1 MLDIMENHV
10 EQHHITDM
18 ARADREWTERVK
30 RLLKAELT
38 RRDVSY
44 KELAERLERIG
55 VTDNER
61 NISNKISVGGFSAV
75 WFFQVMEAI
84 GAKTLHLDRD
94 ED

>member
-1 MLDIMENHV
+1 MP
-10 EQHHITDM
+10 
-18 ARADREWTERVK
+18 RADQEWIERVK

-44 KELAERLERIG
+44 RELADRLQRVG

-61 NISNKISVGGFSAV
+61 NISNKISAGGFSAV

-84 GAKTLHLDRD
+84 GCRTLHLDRD
-94 ED
+94 DD